1 MTMTAANEIAI
12 VAVSR
17 RGAAMGSRMR
27 DALGGDATL
36 YAQRRF
42 ADDIDGAIAFDLPL
56 RPLIARLFADCGGLA
71 LMLPVGAAVRLI
83 APHIADK
90 HTDPAVV
97 CVDDAGRFAVSLL
110 SGHIGGAD
118 ALARRVADAIGATA
132 VITSASHSLD
142 TLAVD
147 LLGNEFGWRIEA
159 SSTAVTRA
167 SAAVINGDPVGVYQD
182 AGERDW
188 WDAGK
193 PLPPNIH
200 ICETLSDLR
209 QFAAVLLIT
218 DRADIADMI
227 DEDVSTARVIYRPR
241 SLAVGVGCRRGVDVD
256 ELESLLRDTF
266 AAHRLSP
273 ASVACIATADIKRD
287 EPAIRLLGERLGAP
301 VRCYDSDA
309 LNATPGPSGPSA
321 ARRLLGVYG
330 VSEQAALLASGGG
343 EIVSPRT
350 KSARATIAVAR
361 MAQ

>member
-1 MTMTAANEIAI
+1 MTTANEIAI

-17 RGAAMGSRMR
+17 RGAALGARLR
-27 DALGGDATL
+27 DALGGNATL

-42 ADDIDGAIAFDLPL
+42 AGDIDGAIAFDLPL
-56 RPLIARLFADCGGLA
+56 RPLIARLFAECDGLV
-71 LMLPVGAAVRLI
+71 LMLPIGAAVRLI

-118 ALARRVADAIGATA
+118 ALTRRIADAIGATA

-147 LLGNEFGWRIEA
+147 LLGSEFGWRIEA
-159 SSTAVTRA
+159 SSAAVTRA

-188 WDAGK
+188 RDMSK
-193 PLPPNIH
+193 PLPSNIH
-200 ICETLSDLR
+200 ICETLSDLG
-209 QFAAVLLIT
+209 QFSAVLLIT
-218 DRADIADMI
+218 DRVDIADMI
-227 DEDVSTARVIYRPR
+227 GADASAAIVTYRPR

-256 ELESLLRDTF
+256 ELDALLRDTF

-273 ASVACIATADIKRD
+273 ASIGCIATADIKRD

-309 LNATPGPSGPSA
+309 LNSAPGPSGPSA

-343 EIVSPRT
+343 AIVAPRT